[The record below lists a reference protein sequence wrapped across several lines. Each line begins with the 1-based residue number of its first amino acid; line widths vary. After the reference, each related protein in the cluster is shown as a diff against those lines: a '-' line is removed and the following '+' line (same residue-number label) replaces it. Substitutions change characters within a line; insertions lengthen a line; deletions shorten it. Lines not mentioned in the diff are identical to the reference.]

1 MFLFPAIVSFAAD
14 MLVLFLHSEFSDI
27 LLMTAST
34 VTSEGTG
41 TGTGTDAI
49 DGFDIGSSSGDLG
62 MDGNGGE
69 FVYTYV

>member
-41 TGTGTDAI
+41 AGTNAI

-62 MDGNGGE
+62 MGGNGGE
-69 FVYTYV
+69 FV

>member
-41 TGTGTDAI
+41 TGTGTNAI

-62 MDGNGGE
+62 MGGNGGE
-69 FVYTYV
+69 FV